1 MKIANVNDYEQ
12 AKLFFDEFNIPYEV
26 VTRGENKGKLR
37 VKPNR
42 EKDRYNLFEA
52 EKRLQNAGL
61 GHIVDHSRYFRD
73 ADDNTVCTFSPYD
86 LHPNME
92 GVPWLKVSDHS
103 IYGCGTR
110 TYVVT
115 IHGKRNE

>member
-26 VTRGENKGKLR
+26 VTKGQNKGKLR

-42 EKDRYNLFEA
+42 KKDLLNLLEA
-52 EKRLQNAGL
+52 ETMLQNAGL
-61 GHIVDHSRYFRD
+61 GSIVAHPRYFRD
-73 ADDNTVCTFSPYD
+73 ADDNTVCTFSQND
-86 LHPNME
+86 LHPTLE
-92 GVPWLKVSDHS
+92 GVPCLKVSDHR
-103 IYGCGTR
+103 IYGFGAP

-115 IHGKRNE
+115 VCGG